1 MMAGQSVEDRGRF
14 RLNGSSGSI
23 SRYTVEDSGRV
34 TAMYLNA
41 RADYI
46 YRLKEPV
53 RRDAPEAAVRLA
65 VRRRPLFGCRTD

>member
-1 MMAGQSVEDRGRF
+1 MIDSSADRIIVVSHGTTISFLQSMMAGQSVEDRGRF

-41 RADYI
+41 HV
-46 YRLKEPV
+46 E
-53 RRDAPEAAVRLA
+53 
-65 VRRRPLFGCRTD
+65 